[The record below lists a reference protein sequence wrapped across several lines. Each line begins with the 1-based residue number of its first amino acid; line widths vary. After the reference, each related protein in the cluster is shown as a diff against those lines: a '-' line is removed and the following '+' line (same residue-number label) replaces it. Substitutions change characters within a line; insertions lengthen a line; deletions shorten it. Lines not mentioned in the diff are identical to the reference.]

1 MLHTIAC
8 DACRPGVFYTIK
20 MDGCLDV
27 WDYFYKQNDPTLQVW
42 PKAATITC
50 SKVYRPLLSLTF
62 LTRVTLITLF
72 MLITLVT
79 LFMLVTLVTL
89 FMLVTLIT
97 LVTLVTVSM
106 LFA

>member
-1 MLHTIAC
+1 MH
-8 DACRPGVFYTIK
+8 CRPGVFYTIK

-50 SKVYRPLLSLTF
+50 SRVYRPLLSLTF
-62 LTRVTLITLF
+62 LTLVMPITLF
-72 MLITLVT
+72 MLLTP
-79 LFMLVTLVTL
+79 VTLVTL
-89 FMLVTLIT
+89 LPLFTVVTPVTLLT
-97 LVTLVTVSM
+97 MTV